1 MKETLQSLLLSGQEE
16 LKEKGVPE
24 PDLDAKYLLLEAFC
38 TDMAHFLMDRGRGL
52 AETEENHRM
61 AGRYWEMI
69 RERARRVPLQ
79 QILGT
84 QEFMGLSF
92 FVSPHVLI
100 PRQDTETLAETV
112 LKEHPGAGERVL
124 ELCTGSGCIAVALA
138 SVLPF
143 SKVTATDISEKA
155 LNVARENAGLWKVKV
170 NFVLS
175 DALAQSNPAKR
186 TYNIIVSNPPY
197 ICSSEAREMDK
208 NVLHHEPHLALFVPD
223 NDPLKFYRPITENA
237 SRMLVPGGYLYFE
250 INPAY
255 SNQIAG
261 LLNRSGFSDVNTIT
275 DIHGKKRFITAL
287 WPDE

>member
-100 PRQDTETLAETV
+100 PRQDTETLVEAV
-112 LKEHPGAGERVL
+112 LKEHPGAGERV
-124 ELCTGSGCIAVALA
+124 
-138 SVLPF
+138 
-143 SKVTATDISEKA
+143 
-155 LNVARENAGLWKVKV
+155 
-170 NFVLS
+170 
-175 DALAQSNPAKR
+175 
-186 TYNIIVSNPPY
+186 
-197 ICSSEAREMDK
+197 
-208 NVLHHEPHLALFVPD
+208 
-223 NDPLKFYRPITENA
+223 
-237 SRMLVPGGYLYFE
+237 
-250 INPAY
+250 
-255 SNQIAG
+255 
-261 LLNRSGFSDVNTIT
+261 
-275 DIHGKKRFITAL
+275 
-287 WPDE
+287 